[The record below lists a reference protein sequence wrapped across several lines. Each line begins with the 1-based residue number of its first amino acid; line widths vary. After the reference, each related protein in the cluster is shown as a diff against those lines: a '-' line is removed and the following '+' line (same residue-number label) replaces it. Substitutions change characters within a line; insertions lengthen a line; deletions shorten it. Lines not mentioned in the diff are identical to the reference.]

1 MHRTPLLERLALWR
15 RAPVSLPHLL
25 GRLIALCM
33 LPLVVLALWLGV
45 DRVHSQRRDQN
56 LVADN
61 IARGA
66 AVAVDAALQARLA
79 ALEVLARS
87 PLADDPAQW
96 PEYHQRCRV
105 FRELFGSEVVFVDA
119 GGRMRFHTREPWGAV
134 LPPVPKSADG
144 RSAVTLALQQGR
156 ASISNLFLSQVSQ
169 RTMLALAVPVLRA
182 DRPPAVLVTVFPPED
197 LRPVLAAMTLP
208 AGWSLALQD
217 GRGERIASTVRAA
230 TSGDVRFLARSAVAP
245 WQVVLQIPA
254 ALEQA
259 PVNTTAWMLSAV
271 ILGATLVSLLGGALA
286 SRRLARSVASL
297 APVTDALAPIEPAA
311 EITEISAV
319 RRRLDDSAAQRE
331 QALAALRDSEATLQ
345 ALFQGLSDALIYTSP
360 QRHILLVNPAF
371 TAVFGYAPDEVLGRS
386 TEFLYAD
393 REDFDVVGRLR
404 QQAPGP
410 QPTGTYA
417 LRYRRRDGSTF
428 WGESIGVPI
437 RTQHGDML
445 GWLGAHRDVTA
456 RKEAEQTLR
465 ELHERFAAV
474 FHNSQIGI
482 FISRLSDGV
491 LIEANKTLLTLL
503 GYSREEALGYS
514 TGGSRLWPDEKAR
527 DHVYDTVR
535 QQGVIRDFETQFRR
549 RGGERFEVSFSA
561 SSIDVGGVAHMV
573 GLITDVTEQRRARRE
588 LEQHQDQL
596 EALVRQR
603 TADLEA
609 ANARLAERAAAFADL
624 YNQAP
629 CGYFS
634 LGADRRVT
642 EVNDTAMA
650 LLGHAR
656 EEILGRSIVDFM
668 APESRFQLGLRFS
681 EFVKA
686 GRARDLDYE
695 FFRRDGRRLPV
706 LVSADI
712 ERDAQGAF
720 VAARATLVDNSE
732 RKARERQIA
741 EMQDELARRA
751 DEAEAATRAKSAF
764 LANMSHE
771 IRTPMNAI
779 IGLTHLMARDTQD
792 RLQAERLGK
801 VDDAARHLLHVI
813 NDILD
818 LSKIEAGRMAL
829 EQAEFSLDLLMT
841 RAFSMVAARAREKGL
856 ELVLDT
862 GHLPARLRGDPTRLS
877 QALLNLLS
885 NAVKFTECGWVQ
897 LRADVVREAGERLEV
912 IFEVTDT
919 GEGIAPDRQ
928 DSLFAAFEQADS
940 STTRRHGGTGL
951 GLALT
956 RHIASMMGGQV
967 GVRSE
972 VGHGSSFWF
981 TAWLDAGEPVVEPAS
996 QAALQGLRALLV
1008 DDLPEARQAVAERL
1022 LQLGLLVDAQP
1033 GGAEAVARWQAEH
1046 AAGRAHDVLVVDWGM
1061 PAPDGIETVRRL
1073 RALAGEAAPPILLLA
1088 AHDDARMWAQSR
1100 EVGCDAVLVKPVT
1113 TSSLLDALVRAL
1125 RRSTAGGAAPAEPPG
1140 AAETLLRARHAGQ
1153 RLLLAEDNLI
1163 NREVALELLSSV
1175 GLTVDTVGDG
1185 QQAVDRALA
1194 QPYDL
1199 ILMDVQMP
1207 QMDGLEATRAIRAQL
1222 GPALPIVAMTANA
1235 FAEDREACLQ
1245 AGMNDH
1251 VAKPVD
1257 PERLYATLL
1266 RWLPPPRPVV
1276 ALPALP
1282 DAPLLRERLAGLDGL
1297 DVERGLA
1304 NVGGHWLALARVL
1317 DVFVT
1322 TYVQGEPALLD
1333 AQSPDALDR
1342 WRRACHSL
1350 KGACATI
1357 GAVGLQCSAEV
1368 LEAGLASG
1376 VDAAALA
1383 LPAHLLHD
1391 DLLQLVERL
1400 RQALLVADTAG

>member
-1 MHRTPLLERLALWR
+1 MHCKPLLRRLASWR
-15 RAPVSLPHLL
+15 HAPVSLSHLL

-33 LPLVVLALWLGV
+33 VPLVVLALWLGV
-45 DRVHSQRRDQN
+45 DRVRGQRQDQN

-96 PEYHQRCRV
+96 PVFHERCRV
-105 FRELFGSEVVFVDA
+105 FRELFGSEVVFGDA
-119 GGRMRFHTREPWGAV
+119 EGHMRFHTREPWGAV
-134 LPPVPKSADG
+134 LPPMPKPVDG
-144 RSAVTLALQQGR
+144 RSAVTQALQLGR
-156 ASISNLFLSQVSQ
+156 ASVSNLYMSPVNH
-169 RTMLALAVPVLRA
+169 RTMLALVVPVQRVGQ
-182 DRPPAVLVTVFPPED
+182 PPAVLVTVFPPED
-197 LRPVLAAMTLP
+197 IQPVLAATKLP
-208 AGWSLALQD
+208 AGWSMALHD
-217 GRGERIASTVRAA
+217 GRGERIASTVAA
-230 TSGDVRFLARSAVAP
+230 ITSGDVRFVARSSVAP
-245 WQVVLQIPA
+245 WYVVLQIPA
-254 ALEQA
+254 ALERA
-259 PVNTTAWMLSAV
+259 PVNGMAWMLSAV
-271 ILGATLVSLLGGALA
+271 ILGATLVSLLGGALT

-297 APVTDALAPIEPAA
+297 APATDALAPVEPVA

-319 RRRLDDSAAQRE
+319 RRRLDDSTEQRE
-331 QALAALRDSEATLQ
+331 QALTALRDSEATLQ

-360 QRHILLVNPAF
+360 QRQILLVNPAF
-371 TAVFGYAPDEVLGRS
+371 TAAFGYTQDEVLGRT

-393 REDFDVVGRLR
+393 REGFDAVGQVRL
-404 QQAPGP
+404 QTPGP
-410 QPTGTYA
+410 QTTCTYEM
-417 LRYRRRDGSTF
+417 RYRRRDGSTF
-428 WGESIGVPI
+428 CGESIGVPI
-437 RTQHGDML
+437 RTQQGDPL
-445 GWLGAHRDVTA
+445 GWLGAHRDVSD
-456 RKEAEQTLR
+456 RKQAEQAMR
-465 ELHERFAAV
+465 ELHDRFAAV
-474 FHNSQIGI
+474 FHHSQMGMAIA
-482 FISRLSDGV
+482 RLDDGV
-491 LIEANKTLLTLL
+491 LVDVNRAWLALL
-503 GYSREEALGYS
+503 GYEREDVLGRTTEQLGIWVEPQERS
-514 TGGSRLWPDEKAR
+514 W
-527 DHVYDTVR
+527 VYETVR
-535 QQGVIRDFETQFRR
+535 DRGSILALETQAWRR
-549 RGGERFEVSFSA
+549 DGERLDVALSGTR
-561 SSIDVGGVAHMV
+561 IDVGGVAHFV
-573 GLITDVTEQRRARRE
+573 ATLTDITSQKQAQRE
-588 LEQHQDQL
+588 LALHHERL

-609 ANARLAERAAAFADL
+609 ANAGLAGRAAAFADL
-624 YNQAP
+624 YNHAP

-634 LGADRRVT
+634 IGADRRVI

-650 LLGHAR
+650 LLGYAR
-656 EEILGRSIVDFM
+656 DEILGRSIDDFM
-668 APESRFQLGLRFS
+668 SPESRFQLGLRFS
-681 EFVKA
+681 EFVWA

-695 FFRRDGRRLPV
+695 FFHRDGHRLAV

-712 ERDAQGAF
+712 ERDALGAF
-720 VAARATLVDNSE
+720 VAARATLVDNRE

-801 VDDAARHLLHVI
+801 VDDAARHLLQVI

-818 LSKIEAGRMAL
+818 LSKIEAGKMAL
-829 EQAEFSLDLLMT
+829 ESAEFSVDLLMT
-841 RAFSMVAARAREKGL
+841 RAFGMVAARAREKGL

-862 GHLPARLRGDPTRLS
+862 GHLPGRLRGDPTRLS
-877 QALLNLLS
+877 QSLLNLLS
-885 NAVKFTECGWVQ
+885 NAVKFTERGWVQ

-972 VGHGSSFWF
+972 MGRGSTFWF
-981 TAWLDAGEPVVEPAS
+981 TAWLHAGEPVAEPAT
-996 QAALQGLRALLV
+996 QTVLQGLRVLLV

-1022 LQLGLLVDAQP
+1022 LQLGLRVDAQP

-1061 PAPDGIETVRRL
+1061 PAPDGVETVRRL
-1073 RALAGEAAPPILLLA
+1073 RALAGEVAPPILLLA

-1199 ILMDVQMP
+1199 VLMDVQMP

-1266 RWLPPPRPVV
+1266 RWLPAPRPMV

-1282 DAPLLRERLAGLDGL
+1282 DAPLLRERLAGLEGL

-1322 TYVQGEPALLD
+1322 TYAQGEPALLD

-1391 DLLQLVERL
+1391 DLLQLVARL
-1400 RQALLVADTAG
+1400 RQALLAPDTPR